1 MQMYVGFEQTILEIV
16 SIIRGE
22 SIAGLKTPLLPS
34 HALSLK
40 KCLNPNSLVNIMV
53 SATLTQQVQQL
64 ALPLMGGRPFKMVD
78 ADREQVLTIARSE
91 DIIAQAKEASQ
102 PRKSKDGVTSFE
114 HISEESNSN
123 NNNVSS
129 EHPADDSSNDEEG
142 DEPKTNNARN
152 TGIRTLLG
160 ENEQIDTP
168 VQLAQYYMNVTCKW
182 RLAALISFLR
192 TKVIVEKSKV
202 IVFFSTCD
210 AVDYHALLFRQTPW
224 PREMDGPDAL
234 HLTPE
239 EFASLSTGRL
249 TTSSNSSSSSSGSG
263 AKSDDNDSALY
274 NQSNDT
280 LDNPS
285 SEAVGSGAKVGQK
298 NSLDKQGEVER
309 MVSEHLKKR
318 KWDPQAAHMVLPE
331 MGPKVTGGL
340 LGHDIGQSMKYIVVY
355 TFVSCY
361 ECVIILILIPFLRV
375 I

>member
-1 MQMYVGFEQTILEIV
+1 M

-22 SIAGLKTPLLPS
+22 SIAGLKTALLPS

-40 KCLNPNSLVNIMV
+40 KCLNPSSLVNIMV

-78 ADREQVLTIARSE
+78 ADREQVLTIARPE

-114 HISEESNSN
+114 HISEASSSKGNGI
-123 NNNVSS
+123 SS
-129 EHPADDSSNDEEG
+129 EHIADDSSNDDEEG
-142 DEPKTNNARN
+142 DEPKATARN

-192 TKVIVEKSKV
+192 TKVTVEKSKV

-224 PREMDGPDAL
+224 PVAMDGPDAL

-239 EFASLSTGRL
+239 EYASLFTGRPPA
-249 TTSSNSSSSSSGSG
+249 TNSSSSGSG

-274 NQSNDT
+274 NQSSDT
-280 LDNPS
+280 LPS
-285 SEAVGSGAKVGQK
+285 SEGGSAKVGQK
-298 NSLDKQGEVER
+298 NSLDKQGEVES

-331 MGPKVTGGL
+331 MGPKVAGGL
-340 LGHDIGQSMKYIVVY
+340 LGHDIG
-355 TFVSCY
+355 
-361 ECVIILILIPFLRV
+361 
-375 I
+375 